1 MISTSNRTQEQ
12 QEAINQ
18 AVLNMRSGQVI
29 TIVNHQAVI
38 TGEPD
43 LLDEQE
49 EEGSFNMTDEAIDE
63 ILTREIEDD
72 EAIARELFEGDY
84 KLEVSEWF
92 YFTREEEDDDE
103 GMENFEERMWA
114 RFTLL
119 MATRNNIQV

>member
-43 LLDEQE
+43 LLDEQN

-63 ILTREIEDD
+63 ILNREIEED
-72 EAIARELFEGDY
+72 EAGVRELFDGDY
-84 KLEVSEWF
+84 RLEVSEWF
-92 YFTREEEDDDE
+92 NFTEEELDNQE
-103 GMENFEERMWA
+103 GMIAFEARMWA
-114 RFTLL
+114 RLTLL
-119 MATRNNIQV
+119 MATTNASG

>member
-63 ILTREIEDD
+63 ILTREIE
-72 EAIARELFEGDY
+72 ENYEGVKELFDGDY

-92 YFTREEEDDDE
+92 YFTVEEEEDDE
-103 GMENFEERMWA
+103 GMENFEARMWA
-114 RFTLL
+114 RLTLL
-119 MATRNNIQV
+119 MNARNIQV

>member
-18 AVLNMRSGQVI
+18 AVLNLRSGQVI

-43 LLDEQE
+43 LLDEQN

-63 ILTREIEDD
+63 ILNREIEED
-72 EAIARELFEGDY
+72 EAGVRELFDGDY
-84 KLEVSEWF
+84 RLEVSEWF
-92 YFTREEEDDDE
+92 YFTVEEEENQE
-103 GMENFEERMWA
+103 GMIAFEARMWA
-114 RFTLL
+114 RLTLL
-119 MATRNNIQV
+119 MATTNASG

>member
-12 QEAINQ
+12 QEAITQ
-18 AVLNMRSGQVI
+18 AVLNLRSGQVI

-63 ILTREIEDD
+63 ILNREIEED
-72 EAIARELFEGDY
+72 EAGVRELFDGDY

-92 YFTREEEDDDE
+92 YFTEDEEENQE
-103 GMENFEERMWA
+103 GMIAFEARMWA
-114 RFTLL
+114 RLTLL
-119 MATRNNIQV
+119 MNARNIQV

>member
-1 MISTSNRTQEQ
+1 M
-12 QEAINQ
+12 
-18 AVLNMRSGQVI
+18 I

-63 ILTREIEDD
+63 ILTREIE
-72 EAIARELFEGDY
+72 ENYEGVKELFDGDY

-92 YFTREEEDDDE
+92 YFTVEEEEDDE
-103 GMENFEERMWA
+103 GMENFEARMWA
-114 RFTLL
+114 RLTLL
-119 MATRNNIQV
+119 MNARNIQV